1 MEMARLPRERPP
13 KEIRGSQRGLSKGE
27 VNLDWLKD
35 PGDPT
40 DYVELERPREEGT
53 DD

>member
-1 MEMARLPRERPP
+1 MGRARLSRELPP
-13 KEIRGSQRGLSKGE
+13 KETRGNQRGLSQGE
-27 VNLDWLKD
+27 VNLDGLKD

-40 DYVELERPREEGT
+40 GYLELERPREEGT